1 MKPLKADL
9 MILFITI
16 CWGSSYLFMKV
27 GLDSLGEFNL
37 IALRF
42 GLAFI
47 LAGVIFF
54 PRLRQ
59 VNVKTIRYAM
69 LLGFI
74 LFIMFT
80 ALTFGLK
87 TTTTSNAGFL
97 VSLTV
102 VFVPLLHTFLF
113 KKKIENKVIVSI
125 LLALT
130 GIALLTIQLPFTFK
144 IGDLFCIAAAL
155 CYALHIN
162 MVSTAAQ
169 KVDTLSLGILQLGFT
184 GLYAY
189 ISSLLFETPVW
200 PSTTRSWIAVLV
212 LSVVCTAV
220 GFIFQT
226 IAQKYTTATRTGLV
240 FSLEP
245 VFAALVG
252 FWFAHEI
259 MNSNQYWGAVLV
271 FLSVVLSSV
280 NVKARRRSTIKNRPF
295 RWSRILLNSSK
306 KA

>member
-16 CWGSSYLFMKV
+16 CWGSSYLFMKM

-47 LAGVIFF
+47 LAGVIFL

-59 VNVKTIRYAM
+59 VNVKTIQYAM

-113 KKKIENKVIVSI
+113 RKKIENKVVVSI
-125 LLALT
+125 VLALT
-130 GIALLTIQLPFTFK
+130 GIALLTIKLPFTFK

-184 GLYAY
+184 GLYAFV
-189 ISSLLFETPVW
+189 SSLLFEAPVW
-200 PSTTRSWIAVLV
+200 PSTTNSWMAVLV

-220 GFIFQT
+220 GFIVQT

-252 FWFAHEI
+252 FWFAHEVL
-259 MNSNQYWGAVLV
+259 NSNQYLGAALV
-271 FLSVVLSSV
+271 FLSVVISSV
-280 NVKARRRSTIKNRPF
+280 NVNMRSR
-295 RWSRILLNSSK
+295 SSPVPMEPYSAEFK
-306 KA
+306 

>member
-16 CWGSSYLFMKV
+16 CWGSSYLFMKM

-42 GLAFI
+42 GLAFL
-47 LAGVIFF
+47 LAGVIFL

-59 VNVKTIRYAM
+59 VNVQTIRYAM

-113 KKKIENKVIVSI
+113 KKKIENKVVVSI

-130 GIALLTIQLPFTFK
+130 GIALLTIQLPFTLK

-184 GLYAY
+184 GLYAF

-200 PSTTRSWIAVLV
+200 PSTTNSWIAVLV
-212 LSVVCTAV
+212 LSVVCTAI

-259 MNSNQYWGAVLV
+259 MNSNQYVGAALV

-280 NVKARRRSTIKNRPF
+280 NVKVRQRSTIKNRPVPMETYSAEF
-295 RWSRILLNSSK
+295 K
-306 KA
+306 

>member
-16 CWGSSYLFMKV
+16 CWGSSYLFMKM

-113 KKKIENKVIVSI
+113 KKKIENKVVVSI
-125 LLALT
+125 VLALT
-130 GIALLTIQLPFTFK
+130 GIALLTIQFPFTFK
-144 IGDLFCIAAAL
+144 IGDLFCIAAAV

-184 GLYAY
+184 GLYAF
-189 ISSLLFETPVW
+189 ISSLLFEAPVW
-200 PSTTRSWIAVLV
+200 PSTTNSWIAVLV

-259 MNSNQYWGAVLV
+259 LNSNQYVGAALV
-271 FLSVVLSSV
+271 FLSVVISSV
-280 NVKARRRSTIKNRPF
+280 NVNVRRRSTIKNSPVPMESYSAEF
-295 RWSRILLNSSK
+295 K
-306 KA
+306 

>member
-16 CWGSSYLFMKV
+16 CWGSSYLFMKM
-27 GLDSLGEFNL
+27 GLDTLGEFNL

-47 LAGVIFF
+47 LAAAIFY

-59 VNVKTIRYAM
+59 VNLRTIRYAM
-69 LLGFI
+69 LLGSI

-97 VSLTV
+97 ISLTV
-102 VFVPLLHTFLF
+102 VFVPLIHTFLF
-113 KKKIENKVIVSI
+113 KKKIEKKLIASI

-130 GIALLTIQLPFTFK
+130 GITLLTIQLPFTFK

-162 MVSTAAQ
+162 VVSSAAQ

-184 GLYAY
+184 GLYAFVM
-189 ISSLLFETPVW
+189 SLILETPVL
-200 PSTTRSWIAVLV
+200 PSTTHGWIAILV
-212 LSVVCTAV
+212 LSVVCSAL
-220 GFIFQT
+220 GFILQT

-245 VFAALVG
+245 VFAAMFG

-259 MNSNQYWGAVLV
+259 MNSVQYFGAALV
-271 FLSVVLSSV
+271 FLSVVIASV
-280 NVKARRRSTIKNRPF
+280 EVNTLKRSNMRNRP
-295 RWSRILLNSSK
+295 RIK
-306 KA
+306 KENTAA

>member
-16 CWGSSYLFMKV
+16 CWGSSYLFMKM

-42 GLAFI
+42 GLAFL
-47 LAGVIFF
+47 LAGVIFL

-59 VNVKTIRYAM
+59 VNVQTIRYAM

-80 ALTFGLK
+80 ALTFGLR

-113 KKKIENKVIVSI
+113 KKKIENKVVVSI
-125 LLALT
+125 LLSLI
-130 GIALLTIQLPFTFK
+130 GIALLTIQLPFTLK

-184 GLYAY
+184 GLYAF
-189 ISSLLFETPVW
+189 ISSLLFETPIW
-200 PSTTRSWIAVLV
+200 PSTTNSWIAVLV
-212 LSVVCTAV
+212 LSVVCTAI

-259 MNSNQYWGAVLV
+259 MNSNQYVGAALV

-280 NVKARRRSTIKNRPF
+280 NVKVRQRSTIKNRPVPMETYSAEF
-295 RWSRILLNSSK
+295 K
-306 KA
+306 

>member
-1 MKPLKADL
+1 LKPLKADL

-16 CWGSSYLFMKV
+16 CWGSSYLFMKM
-27 GLDSLGEFNL
+27 GLDTLGEFNL

-47 LAGVIFF
+47 LAAAIFY

-59 VNVKTIRYAM
+59 VNLRTIRYAM
-69 LLGFI
+69 LLGSI

-97 VSLTV
+97 ISLTV
-102 VFVPLLHTFLF
+102 VFVPLIHTFLF
-113 KKKIENKVIVSI
+113 KKKIEKKLIASI

-162 MVSTAAQ
+162 VVSSAAQ

-184 GLYAY
+184 GLYAFVM
-189 ISSLLFETPVW
+189 SLILETPVL
-200 PSTTRSWIAVLV
+200 PSSTNGWIAILV
-212 LSVVCTAV
+212 LSVVCSAL
-220 GFIFQT
+220 GFILQT

-245 VFAALVG
+245 VFAAMFG

-259 MNSNQYWGAVLV
+259 MNSVQYFGAALV
-271 FLSVVLSSV
+271 FLSVVLASV
-280 NVKARRRSTIKNRPF
+280 EVNTLKRSNMRNRP
-295 RWSRILLNSSK
+295 RIK
-306 KA
+306 KENTAA

>member
-16 CWGSSYLFMKV
+16 CWGSSYLFMKM

-42 GLAFI
+42 GLAFL
-47 LAGVIFF
+47 LAGVIFL

-59 VNVKTIRYAM
+59 VNVQTIRYAM

-113 KKKIENKVIVSI
+113 KKKIENKVVVSI

-130 GIALLTIQLPFTFK
+130 GIALLTIQLPFTLK

-184 GLYAY
+184 GLYAF

-200 PSTTRSWIAVLV
+200 PSTTNSWIAVLV
-212 LSVVCTAV
+212 LSVVCTAI

-226 IAQKYTTATRTGLV
+226 IAQKYTTASRTGLV

-259 MNSNQYWGAVLV
+259 MNSNQYVGAALV

-280 NVKARRRSTIKNRPF
+280 NVKVRQRSTIKNRPVPMETYSAEF
-295 RWSRILLNSSK
+295 K
-306 KA
+306 

>member
-16 CWGSSYLFMKV
+16 CWGSSYLFMKM

-47 LAGVIFF
+47 LAGLIFL

-113 KKKIENKVIVSI
+113 KKKIENKAVVSI
-125 LLALT
+125 VLALT
-130 GIALLTIQLPFTFK
+130 GISLLTIQLPFTFK

-184 GLYAY
+184 GLYAF
-189 ISSLLFETPVW
+189 ISSLLFEAPVW
-200 PSTTRSWIAVLV
+200 PNTTNSWMAVLV

-226 IAQKYTTATRTGLV
+226 IAQQYTTATRTGLV

-252 FWFAHEI
+252 FWFAHEVL
-259 MNSNQYWGAVLV
+259 NSNQYLGAALV
-271 FLSVVLSSV
+271 FLSVVISSV
-280 NVKARRRSTIKNRPF
+280 NVNVRRRSTIKNSPVPMETYSAEF
-295 RWSRILLNSSK
+295 K
-306 KA
+306 

>member
-16 CWGSSYLFMKV
+16 CWGSSYLFMKM

-47 LAGVIFF
+47 LAGVIFL

-113 KKKIENKVIVSI
+113 KKKIENKVVVSI

-184 GLYAY
+184 GLYAF
-189 ISSLLFETPVW
+189 ISSLLFEAPVW
-200 PSTTRSWIAVLV
+200 PSTTNSWIAVLV

-259 MNSNQYWGAVLV
+259 LNSNQYLGAALV
-271 FLSVVLSSV
+271 FLSVVISSV
-280 NVKARRRSTIKNRPF
+280 NVNVRRRSTIKNSPVPMETYSAEF
-295 RWSRILLNSSK
+295 K
-306 KA
+306 

>member
-16 CWGSSYLFMKV
+16 CWGSSYLFMKM

-42 GLAFI
+42 GLAFL
-47 LAGVIFF
+47 LAGVIFL

-59 VNVKTIRYAM
+59 VNVQTIRYAM

-80 ALTFGLK
+80 ALTFGLR

-113 KKKIENKVIVSI
+113 KKKIENKVVVSI
-125 LLALT
+125 LLALI
-130 GIALLTIQLPFTFK
+130 GIALLTIQLPFTLK

-184 GLYAY
+184 GLYAF

-200 PSTTRSWIAVLV
+200 PSTTNSWIAVLV
-212 LSVVCTAV
+212 LSVVCTAIGYV
-220 GFIFQT
+220 FQT

-259 MNSNQYWGAVLV
+259 MNSNQYVGAALV

-280 NVKARRRSTIKNRPF
+280 NVKVRQRSTIKNRPVPMETYSAEF
-295 RWSRILLNSSK
+295 K
-306 KA
+306 

>member
-16 CWGSSYLFMKV
+16 CWGSSYLFMKM

-47 LAGVIFF
+47 LAGVIFL
-54 PRLRQ
+54 PRLRK

-113 KKKIENKVIVSI
+113 KKKIENKVVVSI
-125 LLALT
+125 VLALT

-184 GLYAY
+184 GLYAF
-189 ISSLLFETPVW
+189 ISSLLFEAPEW
-200 PSTTRSWIAVLV
+200 PSTTNSWIAVLV

-220 GFIFQT
+220 GFIVQT

-259 MNSNQYWGAVLV
+259 LNSNQYLGAALV
-271 FLSVVLSSV
+271 FLSVVISSV
-280 NVKARRRSTIKNRPF
+280 NVNMRSR
-295 RWSRILLNSSK
+295 SSPVPMEPYSAEFK
-306 KA
+306 

>member
-9 MILFITI
+9 MILFITM
-16 CWGSSYLFMKV
+16 CWGSSYLFMKM

-47 LAGVIFF
+47 LAGVIFL

-74 LFIMFT
+74 LFIMFS

-113 KKKIENKVIVSI
+113 KKKIENRVVVSI

-184 GLYAY
+184 GLYAF
-189 ISSLLFETPVW
+189 ISSLLFEAPVW
-200 PSTTRSWIAVLV
+200 PNTTNSWIAVLV

-226 IAQKYTTATRTGLV
+226 IAQKYTTAARTGLV

-252 FWFAHEI
+252 YWFAREI
-259 MNSNQYWGAVLV
+259 LNSNQYLGAALV
-271 FLSVVLSSV
+271 FLSVVISSV
-280 NVKARRRSTIKNRPF
+280 DVNVRRRSTIKNGPVPMESYSAEF
-295 RWSRILLNSSK
+295 K
-306 KA
+306 

>member
-16 CWGSSYLFMKV
+16 CWGSSYLFMKM

-47 LAGVIFF
+47 LAGVIFL

-113 KKKIENKVIVSI
+113 KKKIENKVVVSI

-130 GIALLTIQLPFTFK
+130 GIALLTIQLPFTFNF
-144 IGDLFCIAAAL
+144 GDLFCIAAAL

-184 GLYAY
+184 GLYAF
-189 ISSLLFETPVW
+189 ISSLLFEAPVW
-200 PSTTRSWIAVLV
+200 PSTTNSWMAVLV

-226 IAQKYTTATRTGLV
+226 IAQQYTTATRTGLV

-259 MNSNQYWGAVLV
+259 LNSNQYLGAALV
-271 FLSVVLSSV
+271 FLSVVISSV
-280 NVKARRRSTIKNRPF
+280 NVNVRRRSTIKNSPVPMETYSAEF
-295 RWSRILLNSSK
+295 K
-306 KA
+306 

>member
-16 CWGSSYLFMKV
+16 CWGSSYLFMKM

-47 LAGVIFF
+47 LAGVIFL

-59 VNVKTIRYAM
+59 VNVKTIQYAM

-113 KKKIENKVIVSI
+113 KKKIENKVVVSI
-125 LLALT
+125 VLALT

-184 GLYAY
+184 GLYAF
-189 ISSLLFETPVW
+189 ISSLLFEAPAW
-200 PSTTRSWIAVLV
+200 PSTTNSWMAVLV

-226 IAQKYTTATRTGLV
+226 IAQQYTTATRTGLV

-252 FWFAHEI
+252 FWFAHEVL
-259 MNSNQYWGAVLV
+259 NSNQYLGAALV
-271 FLSVVLSSV
+271 FLSVVISSV
-280 NVKARRRSTIKNRPF
+280 NVNVGRRSTIKNSPVPMETYSAEF
-295 RWSRILLNSSK
+295 K
-306 KA
+306 

>member
-47 LAGVIFF
+47 LAGLIFF

-97 VSLTV
+97 ISLTV

-130 GIALLTIQLPFTFK
+130 GIALLTIQLPFSFK

-169 KVDTLSLGILQLGFT
+169 KVDTLNLGILQLGFT
-184 GLYAY
+184 GLYAF

-200 PSTTRSWIAVLV
+200 PSTTHSWIAVLV

-259 MNSNQYWGAVLV
+259 MNANQYWGAALV

-280 NVKARRRSTIKNRPF
+280 NVKVRRRSIIKNRPVPMESYSAEF
-295 RWSRILLNSSK
+295 K
-306 KA
+306 

>member
-16 CWGSSYLFMKV
+16 CWGSSYLFMKM

-47 LAGVIFF
+47 LAGLIFL

-113 KKKIENKVIVSI
+113 KKKIENKAVVSI
-125 LLALT
+125 VLALT
-130 GIALLTIQLPFTFK
+130 GISLLTIQLPFTFK

-184 GLYAY
+184 GLYAF
-189 ISSLLFETPVW
+189 ISSLLFEAPVW
-200 PSTTRSWIAVLV
+200 PNTTNSWMAVLV

-226 IAQKYTTATRTGLV
+226 IAQQYTTATRTGLV

-252 FWFAHEI
+252 FWFAHEVL
-259 MNSNQYWGAVLV
+259 NSNQYLGAALV
-271 FLSVVLSSV
+271 FLSVVISSV
-280 NVKARRRSTIKNRPF
+280 NVNVGRRSTIKNSPVPMETYSAEF
-295 RWSRILLNSSK
+295 K
-306 KA
+306 

>member
-1 MKPLKADL
+1 

-16 CWGSSYLFMKV
+16 CWGSSYLFMKM
-27 GLDSLGEFNL
+27 GLDTLGEFNL

-47 LAGVIFF
+47 LAAAIFY

-59 VNVKTIRYAM
+59 VNLRTIRYAM
-69 LLGFI
+69 LLGSI

-97 VSLTV
+97 ISLTV
-102 VFVPLLHTFLF
+102 VFVPLIHTFLF
-113 KKKIENKVIVSI
+113 KKKIEKKLIASI

-162 MVSTAAQ
+162 VVSSAAQ

-184 GLYAY
+184 GLYAFVM
-189 ISSLLFETPVW
+189 SLILETPVL
-200 PSTTRSWIAVLV
+200 PSSTNGWIAILV
-212 LSVVCTAV
+212 LSVVCSAL
-220 GFIFQT
+220 GFILQT

-245 VFAALVG
+245 VFAAMFG

-259 MNSNQYWGAVLV
+259 MNSVQYFGAALV
-271 FLSVVLSSV
+271 FLSVVLASV
-280 NVKARRRSTIKNRPF
+280 EVNTLKRSNMRNRP
-295 RWSRILLNSSK
+295 RIK
-306 KA
+306 KENTAA